1 MKNLICK
8 QRNVFCF
15 TLIELLVNTS
25 QLCCNGM
32 NGIQGKNRPACRQ
45 VKLHSFTLIELLVVI
60 AIIAILAAMLMP
72 ALQQAREKA
81 RYSSCQ
87 NNLKQIG
94 TAILIYADANKDWIP
109 AAGYET
115 NIKKGAERFWGGRFV
130 ADKMLTHKVLRCPSV
145 MKDMEPLSENLPT
158 GLWEYGGYD
167 KTYGLRAVNNYSA
180 ADGSWSNKVYM
191 SAIHMPKVK
200 KPSRMIMAADTVA
213 SPTNLVMD
221 YYLSNANT
229 NHMLARYHQN
239 RTRFNSVFVDGHVGS
254 LGNDE
259 VYFHD
264 DAFIMMCVW

>member
-1 MKNLICK
+1 MIDNNSLEMYLKVIDCCFFNVWYRFQRRIFMKKLICK
-8 QRNVFCF
+8 QRNVFC
-15 TLIELLVNTS
+15 
-25 QLCCNGM
+25 
-32 NGIQGKNRPACRQ
+32 
-45 VKLHSFTLIELLVVI
+45 FTLIELLVVI

-130 ADKMLTHKVLRCPSV
+130 SNKMLTPKVLRCPSA
-145 MKDMEPLSENLPT
+145 MKDMEPLSENMPT
-158 GLWEYGGYD
+158 GIWEYGGYD
-167 KTYGLRAVNNYSA
+167 KTYGLRAVNNYFA
-180 ADGSWSNKVYM
+180 ADGSWSRNVYM

-221 YYLSNANT
+221 YYCGYNT
-229 NHMLARYHQN
+229 AHLLARYHQN
-239 RTRFNSVFVDGHVGS
+239 RTRFNSVFVDGHVGA
-254 LGNDE
+254 LGKDE
-259 VYFHD
+259 VFFYD
-264 DAFIMMCVW
+264 NAFAQDYVW